1 MISIKTIEDI
11 HKLTPQDI
19 LDVFKETRVFKITL
33 NKVWEGRTDIKKRFV
48 NPLEFL
54 EGISKDIA
62 DAINAP
68 IDEDYWLLILGEP
81 GTGKS
86 TLSIAL
92 YKYIM
97 KYLGY
102 TNEQIKDNIYLDVCY
117 LPYDYLGRINLHS
130 KQIQERGQI
139 FPYPIVLDE
148 AHNMFDLFAE
158 GATGTARKILQRIFE
173 IREFRLAHIINTQIP
188 RQLASRARERFH
200 SLIILWKEPI
210 YIGEGSTPLMEKLY
224 LDYTKNI
231 LKKDLGEGNIGYFL
245 WGAYYNKEMTHTIM
259 RWIIRHQI
267 NIEELRS
274 ILRKFTPDFF
284 FPMLL
289 LLHESTELRKVY
301 SEIKLYNNTIKA
313 LYDTFGI
320 KGSNRATFLKI
331 LVELSKNIDNIKDK
345 KDAQGNY
352 IVSPPIS
359 VRVDNEK
366 IVDSLQYIGNVSKE
380 HIIEESSGGDE
391 DIKVESNYKHIKKI
405 IHEEWYIKVKSIHP
419 DIYFFIKNN
428 HHILERRSK
437 LHAAAGYHL

>member
-1 MISIKTIEDI
+1 MREIKTIEDI
-11 HKLTPQDI
+11 RKLTSQDI
-19 LDVFKETRVFKITL
+19 LDLFKETRVFKITL
-33 NKVWEGRTDIKKRFV
+33 NKVWEGRTDIKVRFE
-48 NPLEFL
+48 NPITFL
-54 EGISKDIA
+54 ENISKDIA
-62 DAINAP
+62 DAVNAP

-86 TLSIAL
+86 TLSIGL
-92 YKYIM
+92 YKHIM
-97 KYLGY
+97 RNLGY
-102 TNEQIKDNIYLDVCY
+102 SDEQIKENIYLDVCY

-210 YIGEGSTPLMEKLY
+210 YIGEGSTPLMEQVY

-231 LKKDLGEGNIGYFL
+231 LKKNLGEGNIGYFL
-245 WGAYYNKEMTHTIM
+245 WGAFYNKELTHSIM
-259 RWIIRHQI
+259 RWIIKHQI
-267 NIEELRS
+267 SIEEVRS
-274 ILRKFTPDFF
+274 ILKRFTPDIF

-313 LYDTFGI
+313 LYDTFGV
-320 KGSNRATFLKI
+320 KGTQRSTFLKI
-331 LVELSKNIDNIKDK
+331 LVELSKNISSIKDK
-345 KDAQGNY
+345 KDRNGNY
-352 IVSPPIS
+352 IVDPPAL
-359 VRVDNEK
+359 VRVDNENV
-366 IVDSLQYIGNVSKE
+366 VDSLQYIGNVSKK
-380 HIIEESSGGDE
+380 HIIEESNEDE
-391 DIKVESNYKHIKKI
+391 DIPGYSAKTV
-405 IHEEWYIKVKSIHP
+405 HEEFYIKIKSIHP
-419 DIYFFIKNN
+419 DIYFFLKNN
-428 HHILERRSK
+428 YHIIERRAK
-437 LHAAAGYHL
+437 LHAASGYHL

>member
-1 MISIKTIEDI
+1 MIELKTIEDI
-11 HKLTPQDI
+11 RKLTPQDI
-19 LDVFKETRVFKITL
+19 LDLFKETRVFRITL
-33 NKVWEGRTDIKKRFV
+33 NKVWEGRTDVKKRFM
-48 NPLEFL
+48 NPIEFL
-54 EGISKDIA
+54 EGISKSIA
-62 DAINAP
+62 DAVNAP

-102 TNEQIKDNIYLDVCY
+102 TDEQIKENIFLDVCY

-130 KQIQERGQI
+130 KQIQEKGKI

-188 RQLASRARERFH
+188 RQLAGRARERFH

-210 YIGEGSTPLMEKLY
+210 YIGDGSTPLMEKLY
-224 LDYTKNI
+224 LDYTRNI
-231 LKKDLGEGNIGYFL
+231 LKKDLTEGNIGYFF

-259 RWIIRHQI
+259 RWILRHQI
-267 NIEELRS
+267 SIEELRP
-274 ILRKFTPDFF
+274 ILRKFMPDYF
-284 FPMLL
+284 FPMQL

-301 SEIKLYNNTIKA
+301 AEIKLYNNTIKA
-313 LYDTFGI
+313 LNDALGI
-320 KGSNRATFLKI
+320 KGVHRSTFLKI
-331 LVELSKNIDNIKDK
+331 LVELSNNFNNIKDK
-345 KDAQGNY
+345 KDSKNNY
-352 IVSPPIS
+352 MVDPP
-359 VRVDNEK
+359 VLVEVDNEN
-366 IVDSLQYIGNVSKE
+366 VVESLKHIGNISKV
-380 HIIEESSGGDE
+380 HITEESYGGDK
-391 DIKVESNYKHIKKI
+391 DAGYHKKE
-405 IHEEWYIKVKSIHP
+405 IHEEWYIKIKSIQP

-428 HHILERRSK
+428 HHILERRAK
-437 LHAAAGYHL
+437 LHAASGYRL

>member
-1 MISIKTIEDI
+1 MMQIKTTEDI
-11 HKLTPQDI
+11 RKLTPQDI
-19 LDVFKETRVFKITL
+19 LDLFKETRVFKITL
-33 NKVWEGRTDIKKRFV
+33 NKVWEGRADIRKRFI

-54 EGISKDIA
+54 DGISKSIA
-62 DAINAP
+62 DAVNTP

-86 TLSIAL
+86 MLSIAL

-102 TNEQIKDNIYLDVCY
+102 SDEQIKENIYIDVCY
-117 LPYDYLGRINLHS
+117 LPYDYLGRINLHN
-130 KQIQERGQI
+130 KQIQEKGHI

-148 AHNMFDLFAE
+148 AHNMFDLFSE

-188 RQLASRARERFH
+188 RQLAGRARERFH

-210 YIGEGSTPLMEKLY
+210 YIGEGSTPLMEKAY
-224 LDYTKNI
+224 LDYTQNI
-231 LKKDLGEGNIGYFL
+231 LQKSLGEGNIGYFL
-245 WGAYYNKEMTHTIM
+245 WGAYYNKEMTHSIM

-267 NIEELRS
+267 GIEELRP
-274 ILRKFTPDFF
+274 ILRNFMPDFF

-313 LYDTFGI
+313 LDDTFGV
-320 KGSNRATFLKI
+320 KGTHKSTFLKI
-331 LVELSKNIDNIKDK
+331 LVELSKNFSNITNK
-345 KDAQGNY
+345 KDSKGNY
-352 IVSPPIS
+352 IVNPPIS
-359 VRVDNEK
+359 VEVDNEN
-366 IVDSLQYIGNVSKE
+366 VVESLKHIGNISKR
-380 HIIEESSGGDE
+380 HVIEESTGGDPDAHYITKE
-391 DIKVESNYKHIKKI
+391 V
-405 IHEEWYIKVKSIHP
+405 HEEWYIKIKSIHP
-419 DIYFFIKNN
+419 DVYFFLKNN
-428 HHILERRSK
+428 HHILEKRAK

>member
-1 MISIKTIEDI
+1 MMQIKTVEDI
-11 HKLTPQDI
+11 RKLTAQDI
-19 LDVFKETRVFKITL
+19 LDLFKETRVFKITL
-33 NKVWEGRTDIKKRFV
+33 NKEWEGRTDVRKRFI
-48 NPLEFL
+48 NPVEFV
-54 EGISKDIA
+54 EGLSKEIA
-62 DAINAP
+62 DAINTP

-86 TLSIAL
+86 MLSIAL

-102 TNEQIKDNIYLDVCY
+102 TNEQTKENIYLDVCY
-117 LPYDYLGRINLHS
+117 LPYDYLGRVNLHN

-188 RQLASRARERFH
+188 RQLAGRARERFH

-210 YIGEGSTPLMEKLY
+210 YIGEGSTPLMEKAY

-245 WGAYYNKEMTHTIM
+245 WGAYYNKEMTHSIM
-259 RWIIRHQI
+259 RWIIKHQI
-267 NIEELRS
+267 GIEELRP
-274 ILRKFTPDFF
+274 ILRRFMPDFF

-301 SEIKLYNNTIKA
+301 SEIKLYNNTVKA
-313 LYDTFGI
+313 LDDTFGI
-320 KGSNRATFLKI
+320 KGTHKSTFLKI
-331 LVELSKNIDNIKDK
+331 LVELSKNFSNITNK
-345 KDAQGNY
+345 KDPKGNY
-352 IVSPPIS
+352 IVSPP
-359 VRVDNEK
+359 VLVEVDNENV
-366 IVDSLQYIGNVSKE
+366 IESLKHIGNVSKE
-380 HIIEESSGGDE
+380 HIIQESTGGDP
-391 DIKVESNYKHIKKI
+391 DMHYLIKEV
-405 IHEEWYIKVKSIHP
+405 HEEWYIKIKSVHP
-419 DIYFFIKNN
+419 DVYFFLKNN
-428 HHILERRSK
+428 HHILEKRAK
-437 LHAAAGYHL
+437 LHAAAGYRL

>member
-1 MISIKTIEDI
+1 MINIKTVEDI
-11 HKLTPQDI
+11 YKLTSQDI
-19 LDVFKETRVFKITL
+19 LDLFKETRVFKITL
-33 NKVWEGRTDIKKRFV
+33 NKVWEGRTDVKKRFV
-48 NPLEFL
+48 NPMEFM

-102 TNEQIKDNIYLDVCY
+102 SDEQTKENIYLDVCY

-188 RQLASRARERFH
+188 RQLAGRARERFH

-210 YIGEGSTPLMEKLY
+210 YIGEGSTPLMEKVY
-224 LDYTKNI
+224 QDYTKNI

-245 WGAYYNKEMTHTIM
+245 WGAFYNKEMTHSIM
-259 RWIIRHQI
+259 RWILKHQI
-267 NIEELRS
+267 SIEELRP
-274 ILRKFTPDFF
+274 ILRRFMPDSF

-301 SEIKLYNNTIKA
+301 AEIKLYNNAIKS

-320 KGSNRATFLKI
+320 KGTHKSTFLKL
-331 LVELSKNIDNIKDK
+331 LVELSKNMENIKDK
-345 KDAQGNY
+345 KDANSNY
-352 IVSPPIS
+352 IVSPPVS
-359 VRVDNEK
+359 VRVDNES
-366 IVDSLQYIGNVSKE
+366 VVNSLQYIGNVSKE
-380 HIIEESSGGDE
+380 HIIEESTGSDS
-391 DIKVESNYKHIKKI
+391 DIKESSYKRTTKI
-405 IHEEWYIKVKSIHP
+405 VHEEFYIKIKSIHP
-419 DIYFFIKNN
+419 DIYFFLKNN
-428 HHILERRSK
+428 HHIIERRSK
-437 LHAAAGYHL
+437 LHAASGYHL

>member
-1 MISIKTIEDI
+1 MMQIKTVEDI
-11 HKLTPQDI
+11 RKLTAQDI
-19 LDVFKETRVFKITL
+19 LDLFKETKVFKITL
-33 NKVWEGRTDIKKRFV
+33 NKEWEGRTDVRRRFI
-48 NPLEFL
+48 NPIEFI
-54 EGISKDIA
+54 EGLSKEIT

-86 TLSIAL
+86 MLSIAL

-97 KYLGY
+97 KYLSY
-102 TNEQIKDNIYLDVCY
+102 TDEQTKENIYLDVCY

-130 KQIQERGQI
+130 KQIQEKGRI

-188 RQLASRARERFH
+188 RQLAGRARERFH

-210 YIGEGSTPLMEKLY
+210 YIGEGSTPLMEKAY
-224 LDYTKNI
+224 LDYTQNI

-245 WGAYYNKEMTHTIM
+245 WGAYYNKEMTHSIM
-259 RWIIRHQI
+259 RWILKHQI
-267 NIEELRS
+267 GIEELRP
-274 ILRKFTPDFF
+274 ILRRFMPDFF

-313 LYDTFGI
+313 LDDTFGV
-320 KGSNRATFLKI
+320 KGTHKSAFLKI
-331 LVELSKNIDNIKDK
+331 LVELSKNFSNITNK
-345 KDAQGNY
+345 KDSKGNY
-352 IVSPPIS
+352 IVNPPIL
-359 VRVDNEK
+359 VEVDNENV
-366 IVDSLQYIGNVSKE
+366 IESLKHIGNVSKE
-380 HIIEESSGGDE
+380 HIIQESTGGDP
-391 DIKVESNYKHIKKI
+391 DMHYLIKEV
-405 IHEEWYIKVKSIHP
+405 HEEWYIKIKSVHP
-419 DIYFFIKNN
+419 DIYFFLKNN
-428 HHILERRSK
+428 HHILERRAK
-437 LHAAAGYHL
+437 LHAAAGYRL

>member
-1 MISIKTIEDI
+1 MREIKTIEDI
-11 HKLTPQDI
+11 RKLTSQDI
-19 LDVFKETRVFKITL
+19 LDLFKETRVFRITL
-33 NKVWEGRTDIKKRFV
+33 NKVWEGRTDVKKRFI
-48 NPLEFL
+48 NPIEFV
-54 EGISKDIA
+54 EGISKEIA
-62 DAINAP
+62 DAVSAP

-92 YKYIM
+92 YKHIM

-102 TNEQIKDNIYLDVCY
+102 SDEQIKENIYLDVCY

-130 KQIQERGQI
+130 KQIQEKGHI

-158 GATGTARKILQRIFE
+158 GSTNIARKILQRIFE

-188 RQLASRARERFH
+188 RQLAGRARERFH

-210 YIGEGSTPLMEKLY
+210 YIGEGSTPLMEQVY

-231 LKKDLGEGNIGYFL
+231 LKKNLGEGNIGYFL
-245 WGAYYNKEMTHTIM
+245 WGAYYNKEMTHSIM

-267 NIEELRS
+267 GIEELRP
-274 ILRKFTPDFF
+274 ILKKFMPDFF

-313 LYDTFGI
+313 LNDTFGI
-320 KGSNRATFLKI
+320 KGAHRATFLKI
-331 LVELSKNIDNIKDK
+331 LVELSKNISSITNRKDSK
-345 KDAQGNY
+345 GNY
-352 IVSPPIS
+352 VLDPP
-359 VRVDNEK
+359 VVVE
-366 IVDSLQYIGNVSKE
+366 VDSESVINSLKHIGTISKRY
-380 HIIEESSGGDE
+380 IIEESVDAHKDMG
-391 DIKVESNYKHIKKI
+391 YRKI
-405 IHEEWYIKVKSIHP
+405 ETHEEWYIKIKSIHP
-419 DIYFFIKNN
+419 DIYFFLKNN
-428 HHILERRSK
+428 HHILEKRAK
-437 LHAAAGYHL
+437 LHAAAGYRL

>member
-1 MISIKTIEDI
+1 MMQIETVEDI
-11 HKLTPQDI
+11 RKLTSQDI
-19 LDVFKETRVFKITL
+19 LDLFKETRVFQITL
-33 NKVWEGRTDIKKRFV
+33 NKEWEGRTDVRKRFI
-48 NPLEFL
+48 NPIEFV
-54 EGISKDIA
+54 EEVSKGIA

-97 KYLGY
+97 RYLGY
-102 TNEQIKDNIYLDVCY
+102 SDEQIKENIYLDVCY

-130 KQIQERGQI
+130 KQIQEKGHI

-188 RQLASRARERFH
+188 RQLAGRARERFH

-210 YIGEGSTPLMEKLY
+210 YIGEGFTPLMEKVY

-231 LKKDLGEGNIGYFL
+231 LKKNLSEGNIGYFL
-245 WGAYYNKEMTHTIM
+245 WGAYYNKEMTHSIM

-267 NIEELRS
+267 SIEELRP
-274 ILRKFTPDFF
+274 ILKKFMPDFV

-289 LLHESTELRKVY
+289 LLHESTELRKTY
-301 SEIKLYNNTIKA
+301 TEIKLYNNTIKA
-313 LYDTFGI
+313 LNDTFGI
-320 KGSNRATFLKI
+320 KGNYRATFLKI
-331 LVELSKNIDNIKDK
+331 LVELSKNIASITNK
-345 KDAQGNY
+345 KDSKGNY
-352 IVSPPIS
+352 IINPP
-359 VRVDNEK
+359 VLVEVDNENA
-366 IVDSLQYIGNVSKE
+366 VESLKHIGNVSKKHVIQE
-380 HIIEESSGGDE
+380 FTGGDRDTDYITKE
-391 DIKVESNYKHIKKI
+391 
-405 IHEEWYIKVKSIHP
+405 IHEEWYIKIKSIHP
-419 DIYFFIKNN
+419 DIYFFLKNN
-428 HHILERRSK
+428 HHILERRAK
-437 LHAAAGYHL
+437 LHAAAGYRL